1 MAVIFYSNL
10 IDFFSPKYSQNTL
23 PIHYND
29 SKEKNSNRPTPHQQ
43 FIAIPNVQPPIG
55 RINVNNPPSDC
66 V

>member
-29 SKEKNSNRPTPHQQ
+29 SKEKKFKSTDTAPAIYCNSERSATHL
-43 FIAIPNVQPPIG
+43 
-55 RINVNNPPSDC
+55 
-66 V
+66 